1 MFREILNEIEDLFSE
16 LMQDF
21 GDLLF
26 DGFDYSSMGAYAEC
40 PSCKLEIDEETEP
53 EEQENEEEPEDR
65 GEQEDEEQSESS
77 RTQERPVSSPYIG
90 DVEIRKVPRY
100 FLGYNIIGRA
110 FPYLRVIEIASNLY
124 GNEFEEVRVHEMIH
138 IKQPELSEW
147 QVRMKT
153 RESLTFTP
161 KWN

>member
-1 MFREILNEIEDLFSE
+1 MLKEILDEIEDLFSE
-16 LMQDF
+16 LMQDV

-26 DGFDYSSMGAYAEC
+26 DDFDYSSMGAYAEC
-40 PSCKLEIDEETEP
+40 PSCKLEIDEEPEP
-53 EEQENEEEPEDR
+53 EEQ
-65 GEQEDEEQSESS
+65 GDEEQDEKEEEQNEPIPAQG
-77 RTQERPVSSPYIG
+77 RTFSNPYIG

-100 FLGYNIIGRA
+100 FLGYNVIGRA
-110 FPYLRVIEIASNLY
+110 FPYLRVIEIASDLY
-124 GNEFEEVRVHEMIH
+124 GDEFEEVKVHEMIH

-153 RESLTFTP
+153 RGSLTFTS